1 MNSCKEF
8 EGKNID
14 AAIDLACKQLKI
26 KRENIKYDVIST
38 GSSGIFSII
47 GRKKAKISVIVDN
60 TKNMEKISSLVDEA
74 FGVTQKKKPKRNN
87 KKPQPKQNQ
96 QKPNQQKTAKQNQQ
110 KQNKSEQPKKQV
122 NKKPVKAKSETSK
135 PDTPKTDK
143 PQNKEVAKD
152 ISTEKIISD
161 FYKGKTSEEIGE
173 EVIRKVLTYITSD
186 VDIETETTG
195 EVITFKIVG
204 GESAIIIGK
213 RGQTLEAIQYLVDK
227 IINKHTLERKR
238 VQIDVEGYL
247 EKRRENLE
255 KMAIR
260 MSEKVIRTGKPSTIS
275 QMSSQDRRIIHLT
288 LKENKQIRTQSM
300 GEGYYRRLVIFPKK
314 GRKKKNKK

>member
-1 MNSCKEF
+1 MNSCREF

-14 AAIDLACKQLKI
+14 AAIALACKQLNMK
-26 KRENIKYDVIST
+26 KENIKYDIISS

-47 GRKKAKISVIVDN
+47 GRKKAKISVIIENNKTTDS
-60 TKNMEKISSLVDEA
+60 ISSLVDEA
-74 FGVTQKKKPKRNN
+74 FGITKKNKPKKIFKKNDNN
-87 KKPQPKQNQ
+87 QPPSQ
-96 QKPNQQKTAKQNQQ
+96 QKSNQKNNQSNNQKPENRRQN
-110 KQNKSEQPKKQV
+110 NR
-122 NKKPVKAKSETSK
+122 NKKPVNEFEKQKIVKNKSE
-135 PDTPKTDK
+135 
-143 PQNKEVAKD
+143 N
-152 ISTEKIISD
+152 IEKFEQREKVISD
-161 FYKGKTSEEIGE
+161 FYKGKSSEEIGI
-173 EVIRKVLTYITSD
+173 EVIKRILNYITD
-186 VDIETETTG
+186 DIKIETETIDDT
-195 EVITFKIVG
+195 ITYKLTG

-227 IINKHTLERKR
+227 IVNKHTLERKR

-260 MSEKVIRTGKPSTIS
+260 MSEKVIKTGKPSTIS

-288 LKENKQIRTQSM
+288 LKENKEIRTQSM

-314 GRKKKNKK
+314 GRKRRPKKN

>member
-14 AAIDLACKQLKI
+14 AAIEMACKQLKI
-26 KRENIKYDVIST
+26 KRENIKYDIIST

-47 GRKKAKISVIVDN
+47 GRKKAKISVVVDN
-60 TKNMEKISSLVDEA
+60 SKNMEKITSLVDEA
-74 FGVTQKKKPKRNN
+74 FGVTKKSRPKKTPAKPPLKQPRNNEKQNEQKKQAKNRPEKRQKRND
-87 KKPQPKQNQ
+87 
-96 QKPNQQKTAKQNQQ
+96 
-110 KQNKSEQPKKQV
+110 
-122 NKKPVKAKSETSK
+122 KPVKEESNIQEQTQ
-135 PDTPKTDK
+135 P
-143 PQNKEVAKD
+143 
-152 ISTEKIISD
+152 TEKIISD
-161 FYKGKTSEEIGE
+161 FYKGKSSEQIGQ
-173 EVIRKVLTYITSD
+173 EVIRKVMEYITSD
-186 VDIETETTG
+186 IEIETVTTD
-195 EVITFKIVG
+195 ELITYKITG

-227 IINKHTLERKR
+227 IVNKHTIERKR
-238 VQIDVEGYL
+238 IQIDVEGYL

-260 MSEKVIRTGKPSTIS
+260 MSEKVVKTGKPSTIS

-288 LKENKQIRTQSM
+288 LKENKNIRTQSM

-314 GRKKKNKK
+314 NRRRKNKK